1 MTANQKEEKSRNG
14 KGAQSMKPEDGNIM
28 AGHIEKLAG
37 YVCDNLCGF
46 PHEITDETEMI
57 EKCSECR
64 LGEFV
69 NAIQKEYDE
78 INDFNNTQ
86 LAKMMQEH
94 KKIVLCKNCA
104 YRKDDNDCQGMDFS
118 WCRLN
123 IGLDGYIG
131 DDEGCSRGKDI
142 RRIMEDEDDSE
153 RDD

>member
-94 KKIVLCKNCA
+94 KKIVLCKNCEFRAVDEKGQGEA
-104 YRKDDNDCQGMDFS
+104 YP
-118 WCRLN
+118 WCRSTG
-123 IGLDGYIG
+123 GLSGKLREYD
-131 DDEGCSRGKDI
+131 GCSRGRDI
-142 RRIMEDEDDSE
+142 RKVMEDENDSE